1 MEDIK
6 QAMQPSTP
14 MLEGMRLLESASLGI
29 SDVTNRIEEY
39 LPEAEV
45 ALTVALRDRGH
56 DPAAAAAGAATD
68 RMLAGLRHLGHRGRM
83 PQDPHDRHRHNHRS
97 GAQGQG
103 RLGVGHDV
111 AGAV

>member
-1 MEDIK
+1 
-6 QAMQPSTP
+6 
-14 MLEGMRLLESASLGI
+14 MRLLESASLGI

-39 LPEAEV
+39 LPEAE
-45 ALTVALRDRGH
+45 ATSTVALRDRGH
-56 DPAAAAAGAATD
+56 DPAAADDAATD

-97 GAQGQG
+97 GAQGEG